1 MDVGFIKN
9 YVHGSFKN
17 RKMKKEKGYLKKSH
31 THRDSLVGE
40 YVYGDIGQLVFLII
54 FLMVWIADSFI
65 FRYSTFLTR
74 YISNFIRVPIAL
86 VIFFV
91 SGLLAKD
98 GLNMVFGKKRE
109 EPHMITTGAF
119 SFVRHP
125 IYLALI
131 LLYLGFILLSLSLL
145 SILVWILIIIFYYM
159 ISRYEEKLLIKA
171 FGSAY
176 SEYMRKVPMFL
187 PIKILKGDNG

>member
-1 MDVGFIKN
+1 
-9 YVHGSFKN
+9 
-17 RKMKKEKGYLKKSH
+17 
-31 THRDSLVGE
+31 
-40 YVYGDIGQLVFLII
+40 
-54 FLMVWIADSFI
+54 
-65 FRYSTFLTR
+65 
-74 YISNFIRVPIAL
+74 
-86 VIFFV
+86 
-91 SGLLAKD
+91 
-98 GLNMVFGKKRE
+98 
-109 EPHMITTGAF
+109 MITTGAF